1 MTKRM
6 RAIFITIIAIMVMTI
21 ATVAVNASSGEIVS
35 VKLSET
41 NVTMNAGQ
49 SKGLGVSASAHNM
62 TSAEIKDEL
71 KKNAD

>member
-6 RAIFITIIAIMVMTI
+6 RAIFITIIAIMVMAI

-49 SKGLGVSASAHNM
+49 SKGLGVSASA
-62 TSAEIKDEL
+62 
-71 KKNAD
+71 